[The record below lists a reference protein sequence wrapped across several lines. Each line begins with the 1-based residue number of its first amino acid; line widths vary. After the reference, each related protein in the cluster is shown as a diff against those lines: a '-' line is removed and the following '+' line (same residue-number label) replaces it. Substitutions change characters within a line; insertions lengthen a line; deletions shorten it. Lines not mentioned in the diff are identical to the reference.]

1 MENIMH
7 EYYKN
12 FKSKNIELQNALQLS
27 IKETLF
33 KRHEVLIESN
43 KNKWLVYFCIIQF
56 YEDGGFI
63 LKVGETID
71 IKNRMDALRRD
82 FGMNIIL
89 ADVFVCENSIKF
101 EKYLHNSNELTKYKY
116 TQLEHKNKKFSTEA
130 YHIPSQKEYEK
141 IVKFANNE
149 MNKYNNIEFTKMRI
163 EEKRIDAVVS
173 TNNLVAS
180 LIPLCKNYEEIMNI
194 LNKITTH
201 IHPLCIDTKKDL
213 TEEYTI
219 GEKEEPNG
227 SQTIQ
232 IEYNCYENDDNNS
245 DDEKENEIVEEDTTT
260 SITLTTPANS
270 TGPIVQ
276 IYHAA
281 DLTKVVQVYN
291 SITEATRD
299 FNYNN
304 KTASFTAIKK
314 AYQNKTLYHDYRW
327 HFIFN
332 RTESNLYQPYNI
344 GETLITQARNQG
356 QVAMLNIDKTK
367 IIKVFKLAKDASK
380 EILQHPSAM
389 SSAIKHSTPL
399 NNHYWMRWE
408 NVSVS
413 LQDNFLQSNPLPDKE
428 KNVRGIKIKQM
439 HPTTN
444 ELVKLFVS
452 YTDIQKELKISVR
465 KIKELVESNE
475 TYKGKYKFKLF

>member
-1 MENIMH
+1 M
-7 EYYKN
+7 
-12 FKSKNIELQNALQLS
+12 
-27 IKETLF
+27 
-33 KRHEVLIESN
+33 
-43 KNKWLVYFCIIQF
+43 
-56 YEDGGFI
+56 
-63 LKVGETID
+63 
-71 IKNRMDALRRD
+71 
-82 FGMNIIL
+82 
-89 ADVFVCENSIKF
+89 
-101 EKYLHNSNELTKYKY
+101 
-116 TQLEHKNKKFSTEA
+116 EA

-149 MNKYNNIEFTKMRI
+149 MNKYNNIELTKLRI

-180 LIPLCKNYEEIMNI
+180 LIPLCKNYDDLMNI
-194 LNKITTH
+194 LNKTMA
-201 IHPLCIDTKKDL
+201 PLHTGNIEYIKG
-213 TEEYTI
+213 EE
-219 GEKEEPNG
+219 NH
-227 SQTIQ
+227 IQ
-232 IEYNCYENDDNNS
+232 IQNNCAIDDGGINDVVC
-245 DDEKENEIVEEDTTT
+245 DDKPEIVEH
-260 SITLTTPANS
+260 TTPANS

-332 RTESNLYQPYNI
+332 RKESNLYQPYNI

-367 IIKVFKLAKDASK
+367 IVKVFKLAKDAAK

-408 NVSVS
+408 NVSS
-413 LQDNFLQSNPLPDKE
+413 LLQDIFLQSTPLPDKE

>member
-1 MENIMH
+1 
-7 EYYKN
+7 
-12 FKSKNIELQNALQLS
+12 
-27 IKETLF
+27 
-33 KRHEVLIESN
+33 
-43 KNKWLVYFCIIQF
+43 
-56 YEDGGFI
+56 
-63 LKVGETID
+63 
-71 IKNRMDALRRD
+71 
-82 FGMNIIL
+82 
-89 ADVFVCENSIKF
+89 
-101 EKYLHNSNELTKYKY
+101 
-116 TQLEHKNKKFSTEA
+116 
-130 YHIPSQKEYEK
+130 
-141 IVKFANNE
+141 

-194 LNKITTH
+194 LNKTMAPLH
-201 IHPLCIDTKKDL
+201 IEYIKQ
-213 TEEYTI
+213 EE
-219 GEKEEPNG
+219 NN
-227 SQTIQ
+227 IQ
-232 IEYNCYENDDNNS
+232 IEHNCAVDAGAVDDVVC
-245 DDEKENEIVEEDTTT
+245 DDKPEIVEDTP
-260 SITLTTPANS
+260 PANS

-276 IYHAA
+276 IYHAD

-314 AYQNKTLYHDYRW
+314 AYQNKTLYLDYRW

-332 RTESNLYQPYNI
+332 RNESNLRHHKNI
-344 GETLITQARNQG
+344 GETVITQTRNQG

-367 IIKVFKLAKDASK
+367 IVKVFKLAKDAAK

-399 NNHYWMRWE
+399 NKHYWMRWE
-408 NVSVS
+408 NVSSS
-413 LQDNFLQSNPLPDKE
+413 LQDNFLQSNPFPDKE
-428 KNVRGIKIKQM
+428 KNVRGIKIKQL